1 MKNMWK
7 GLIAILIGFALMLFG
22 TIGEGILPL
31 AVSGV
36 GFLLIFLG
44 PLTFWIIL
52 PLKEGCADKSKKWYR
67 NPKCVVPLL
76 ILIMGF
82 CIFMFFSVCLL
93 PPTPP
98 PGPTFYIQIEEVLDE
113 DFLKIKALTTLAQTP
128 LSNVT
133 VAVYEH
139 GIERL
144 LSGPQMTDETGCAI
158 IEVPKGYNEYFDIVA
173 EYGGERRT
181 LTMDRRPSPIRP
193 PSGPTFYIKIEEGLD
208 EYSLEI
214 KTLTPHANTPLPN
227 VTIKISEHGKERLLI
242 GPYMTNESGCVKIQI
257 PEGYYNKYFDIVGEY
272 EGETTTLTVDER
284 SRIIKLGDEL
294 GPAGIAVFAI
304 VIASSIGALGWLLRR
319 HFEKK

>member
-31 AVSGV
+31 AGYVSGV
-36 GFLLIFLG
+36 GILLIFLG

-52 PLKEGCADKSKKWYR
+52 PLKEGCADKKQKWYR

-82 CIFMFFSVCLL
+82 CIFMFSPMYLMP
-93 PPTPP
+93 PPTAP

-113 DFLKIKALTTLAQTP
+113 DFLKIKALTTLYHTP

-144 LSGPQMTDETGCAI
+144 LSGPQMTDETGCVI

-173 EYGGERRT
+173 EYKGERRT
-181 LTMDRRPSPIRP
+181 LTMDRRSW
-193 PSGPTFYIKIEEGLD
+193 L
-208 EYSLEI
+208 
-214 KTLTPHANTPLPN
+214 
-227 VTIKISEHGKERLLI
+227 
-242 GPYMTNESGCVKIQI
+242 
-257 PEGYYNKYFDIVGEY
+257 
-272 EGETTTLTVDER
+272 
-284 SRIIKLGDEL
+284 IKLGDKL
-294 GPAGIAVFAI
+294 GPAGIAVFAT
-304 VIASSIGALGWLLRR
+304 VIASFIGVLGWLLRR
-319 HFEKK
+319 HFEKSKN